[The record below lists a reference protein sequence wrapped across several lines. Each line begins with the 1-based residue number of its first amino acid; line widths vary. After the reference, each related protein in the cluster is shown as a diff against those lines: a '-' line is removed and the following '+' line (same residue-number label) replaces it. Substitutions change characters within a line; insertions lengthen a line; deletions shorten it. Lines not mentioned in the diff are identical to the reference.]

1 MKTGTFLAIVVFTLV
16 AIAHLVRLVNGI
28 DIIAGGYTVPQWV
41 SVFGV
46 AVPGLIAWLL
56 WREGRGG

>member
-1 MKTGTFLAIVVFTLV
+1 MKTGTFLAIGLFSLV
-16 AIAHLVRLVNGI
+16 AIAHLVRLVIGI

-46 AVPGLIAWLL
+46 AVPSLIAWLL